1 MLILIVQ
8 GSTYSFISFTLA
20 IDENWK
26 LGPLGSCLVMDT
38 LEDKSLLADSVYWD
52 YGIKVNDHMLKAN
65 LDLNI
70 ISGMDFLAVNCA

>member
-1 MLILIVQ
+1 
-8 GSTYSFISFTLA
+8 
-20 IDENWK
+20 
-26 LGPLGSCLVMDT
+26 MDT